1 MAAVPHQKYTQG
13 ITTLCQTHCRITKV
27 AKFLLILLFADF
39 ALACILTKIRV
50 GFLVVIST
58 YGNLFLSLS
67 FLDIFVK
74 VTFLSNDK
82 ILPEA
87 DVAFIAM
94 PLGCHML
101 LQIKAS

>member
-1 MAAVPHQKYTQG
+1 M
-13 ITTLCQTHCRITKV
+13 
-27 AKFLLILLFADF
+27 
-39 ALACILTKIRV
+39 
-50 GFLVVIST
+50 IST
-58 YGNLFLSLS
+58 YANLFLSLS

-87 DVAFIAM
+87 DVAFIAKA
-94 PLGCHML
+94 LDCRML

>member
-1 MAAVPHQKYTQG
+1 MDV
-13 ITTLCQTHCRITKV
+13 
-27 AKFLLILLFADF
+27 
-39 ALACILTKIRV
+39 
-50 GFLVVIST
+50 LVVIST
-58 YGNLFLSLS
+58 YANLFLSLS

-87 DVAFIAM
+87 DVAFIAKA
-94 PLGCHML
+94 LDCHML